1 MGEIDDSTGRVEESG
16 DMYFSSKA
24 RDCNA
29 QKHIGIKDDGFDFV
43 VLRRLCDILSVRG
56 TKERPDAVGWAGWIA
71 SVYGVRL

>member
-1 MGEIDDSTGRVEESG
+1 
-16 DMYFSSKA
+16 MYASSKA

-29 QKHIGIKDDGFDFV
+29 QKHSGIKDVGFDFV
-43 VLRRLCDILSVRG
+43 VLRRLDDILSVRGTIVRG